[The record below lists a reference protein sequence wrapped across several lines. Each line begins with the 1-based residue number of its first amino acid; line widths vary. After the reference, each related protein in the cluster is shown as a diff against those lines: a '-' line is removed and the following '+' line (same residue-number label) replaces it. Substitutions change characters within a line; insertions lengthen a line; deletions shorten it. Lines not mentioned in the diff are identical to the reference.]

1 MGREKSKVES
11 SVSVSRLRGARV
23 SPQKARLIINMV
35 RGESVAHALN
45 ILRFQKQKTARLAE
59 KLIQSAVANAMDTRP
74 ERVDVDS
81 LFVSEAYVDSGV
93 TLKRSMP
100 RARGSASPI
109 RMRSSHITVVLSARN
124 G

>member
-1 MGREKSKVES
+1 MGREKSKTES

-35 RGESVAHALN
+35 RGESVSHALN

-59 KLIQSAVANAMDTRP
+59 KLIQSAVANAIDTRQ
-74 ERVDVDS
+74 ERVDVDA

-124 G
+124 